1 MSLRIRRIAQRAH
14 VDPLCDRLELAER
27 LAVGKTVPVQSV
39 YVRELEDLLSNR
51 GGATIFL
58 ADVPTWRFCSNWATS
73 GASTNARRFARTATS
88 EMWPTVLQ
96 SPAHQQADPDGLT
109 HETALFAANTY
120 EIVLESARRR
130 TRHDARPILHAIAAP
145 NPQRFRFQPER
156 SRAAA
161 SRSPDASCSGAR
173 YCGTRSVAIAERP
186 RHGMR
191 ASGLLKTAAADY
203 LILSA
208 GNFAVLPG
216 YGS

>member
-130 TRHDARPILHAIAAP
+130 TRHDTRPIIHAIAAA
-145 NPQRFRFQPER
+145 NPQRFQFPAGAVTR
-156 SRAAA
+156 SRQPFAGCLMQRSPILRNTFGRNCGAAA
-161 SRSPDASCSGAR
+161 PPYAR
-173 YCGTRSVAIAERP
+173 FGFVENCRR
-186 RHGMR
+186 
-191 ASGLLKTAAADY
+191 
-203 LILSA
+203 
-208 GNFAVLPG
+208 
-216 YGS
+216 